1 MVEVVFVVL
10 PILLLI
16 LSSLLVS
23 FDRKSTLSQAIV
35 CLEQCRDYLRRLLSR
50 LLFSS
55 QASSRVSDARTTL
68 LVTTLSDHHIEV
80 LCLLAIVGISILTSL
95 SLLLFDSLRKCVP
108 ISLASGLMFIWLIA
122 VSFEVSSFGSLLS

>member
-1 MVEVVFVVL
+1 
-10 PILLLI
+10 
-16 LSSLLVS
+16 
-23 FDRKSTLSQAIV
+23 
-35 CLEQCRDYLRRLLSR
+35 

-95 SLLLFDSLRKCVP
+95 SLLLFDSLRKRVP
-108 ISLASGLMFIWLIA
+108 ISLASGLMIVSPVWLVA
-122 VSFEVSSFGSLLS
+122 VSLEVRSFGSLLS